1 MAGVR
6 NRCNCP
12 DKHIEPLERLHPC
25 LCSDASFQNDL
36 SSSRKDLPMFLPE
49 APSPGNVWNRPKLAN
64 CRRNLFSLVIIVA
77 PIPPNSKVDHEMQ
90 ERKLVFYFAK
100 LSLSTLELGGRGG
113 ATMMTRGN
121 KIRLRYCGRGPCPLL
136 GGGRLQM

>member
-12 DKHIEPLERLHPC
+12 DKHTEPLERLHPC
-25 LCSDASFQNDL
+25 LCSDAFQNDP
-36 SSSRKDLPMFLPE
+36 SSSRKSLPMFLPE

-77 PIPPNSKVDHEMQ
+77 PIFPNSKVDHDMQ
-90 ERKLVFYFAK
+90 ERSSFFIL
-100 LSLSTLELGGRGG
+100 LSCRCQHWRWGEGVGL
-113 ATMMTRGN
+113 TMMTRGN
-121 KIRLRYCGRGPCPLL
+121 KIRLRYRGRGPCPLL